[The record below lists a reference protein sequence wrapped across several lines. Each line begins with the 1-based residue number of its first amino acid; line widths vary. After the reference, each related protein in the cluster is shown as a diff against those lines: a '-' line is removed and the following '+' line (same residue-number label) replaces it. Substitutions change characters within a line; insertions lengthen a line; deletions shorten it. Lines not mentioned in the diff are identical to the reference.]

1 MSRSTTLLTIMLA
14 ALPAFVFAESSISHP
29 QHQATKAQASQVA
42 TVTSFPDTKHAAV
55 SDTPE
60 EKPWSVTVG
69 LGVGYGSLYE
79 GSARRKFFPLP
90 IFEATYYDWSLG
102 FEGLQYRFVNNEKF
116 VIGAGVGY
124 DFGRK
129 EDELPNN
136 RRGLGDVKGGAEVS
150 IFAEYYPIQALQ
162 LNLAAIKSY
171 GDSDSLLITAG
182 AASEFPLY
190 GKNLSGNIGIGV
202 TWAND
207 DHMRSYYSVNAQQST
222 RSGLRRFN
230 AESGIKS
237 VNLSAGV
244 TYLLSKRWA
253 LNLNGGVDILQ
264 GDAADSPIVD
274 GDTQFSV
281 FSTITYTF

>member
-1 MSRSTTLLTIMLA
+1 MSRSPALLAIMLA
-14 ALPAFVFAESSISHP
+14 ALPAFVLAESLASRPEHED
-29 QHQATKAQASQVA
+29 AKARASQVA
-42 TVTSFPDTKHAAV
+42 TLTSFPDVKRDAV
-55 SDTPE
+55 SETPV

-90 IFEATYYDWSLG
+90 VFEASYYNWSLG
-102 FEGLQYRFVNNEKF
+102 LEGLQYRFVNNEKF

-136 RRGLGDVKGGAEVS
+136 RRGLGDVKGGAEAS
-150 IFAEYYPIQALQ
+150 IFAEYYPVQALQ

-202 TWAND
+202 IWAND

-253 LNLNGGVDILQ
+253 LNLNGDVDILQ
-264 GDAADSPIVD
+264 GDAADSPIVE
-274 GDTQFSV
+274 GNTQFSV
-281 FSTITYTF
+281 FSAITYTF